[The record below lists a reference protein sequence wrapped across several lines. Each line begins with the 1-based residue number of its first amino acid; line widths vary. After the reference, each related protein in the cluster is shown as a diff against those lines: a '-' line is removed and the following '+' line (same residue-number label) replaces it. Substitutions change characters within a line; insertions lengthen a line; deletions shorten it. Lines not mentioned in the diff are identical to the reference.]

1 MQLSFMSQCAGGMQ
15 KACSLLTQLWEDLA
29 LKVTSAGIR
38 EGGVLTTYTSCID
51 LFSCHWKNSMYA
63 FSELGEQ
70 VWLSIGIKHKIVVMA
85 FNICCMELFRI
96 VCRWDTTHLGILL
109 IE

>member
-51 LFSCHWKNSMYA
+51 LFSCH
-63 FSELGEQ
+63 
-70 VWLSIGIKHKIVVMA
+70 
-85 FNICCMELFRI
+85 
-96 VCRWDTTHLGILL
+96 
-109 IE
+109 